1 MRNQRSATQKKRPT
15 AKDFWRLI
23 LLIVAVIAVVGEL
36 RKSPEDRTWH
46 GKVGDV
52 IPYDFRKPTA
62 DKFRET
68 YWNPEG
74 PLMGGKAW
82 GIGWAPNF
90 GALKKLFATGE

>member
-1 MRNQRSATQKKRPT
+1 MRNQRSSNQHKRLN

-23 LLIVAVIAVVGEL
+23 LLIVAIVAVVQEM
-36 RKSPEDRTWH
+36 RKTPDDRTWH
-46 GKVGDV
+46 GKVADV

-90 GALKKLFATGE
+90 GAIKRYFDSG